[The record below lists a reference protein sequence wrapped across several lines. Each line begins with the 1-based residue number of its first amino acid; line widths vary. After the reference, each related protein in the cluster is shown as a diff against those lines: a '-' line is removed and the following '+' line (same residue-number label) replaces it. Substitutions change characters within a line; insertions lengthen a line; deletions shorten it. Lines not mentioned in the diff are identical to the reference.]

1 SGGDRRGDPR
11 RPARDAPL
19 AVALPQRQLVRRDRR
34 AAGGG
39 TGGPRRPADP
49 LRRGAADHP
58 LARSAAVTA
67 RRKPPSTTN
76 PARTKTP
83 RVPRAAVRGRS
94 RTSTTR
100 AHTSGPRI
108 VANRPTVA
116 YRPYIAPGCSGGLMS
131 VITTRSEV
139 HVAPRAAPPSGP
151 PTHARAD
158 TPSAPA
164 TTPIARA
171 KTHTTR
177 VARRTRKA
185 PNRLTAQPATKLP
198 GMAAAMAAA
207 NRARSEEHTS
217 E

>member
-1 SGGDRRGDPR
+1 LEFRRVLFRSVGGAHFHGPGPSRRGGGEAGRQPSGGDRRGDPR

-83 RVPRAAVRGRS
+83 R
-94 RTSTTR
+94 
-100 AHTSGPRI
+100 
-108 VANRPTVA
+108 
-116 YRPYIAPGCSGGLMS
+116 
-131 VITTRSEV
+131 
-139 HVAPRAAPPSGP
+139 
-151 PTHARAD
+151 
-158 TPSAPA
+158 
-164 TTPIARA
+164 
-171 KTHTTR
+171 
-177 VARRTRKA
+177 
-185 PNRLTAQPATKLP
+185 
-198 GMAAAMAAA
+198 
-207 NRARSEEHTS
+207 SEEHTS